1 MDSATDPWFFTTG
14 VSPFGHPR
22 VKAYFQLTAAFRR
35 LSRPSSA
42 LGAKAFTLCSFSL
55 EQLRLLRSLV
65 LSDSILF
72 KFASCLSFA
81 NNCLFWVVLKRPF
94 LSKLHFLHCFPPPN
108 AFASDSDLVVCS
120 HFRKDLRFF
129 SDLSLY
135 NYLFVSFFS
144 IRFSMNICLIVPPY
158 SAVLV
163 GSSGLEPPTKWL
175 SGRSLSPFATHLAV
189 LGGLKWTRTTDLPL
203 IRRVL

>member
-144 IRFSMNICLIVPPY
+144 IRFSMNICLIAPPDWQC
-158 SAVLV
+158 LV
-163 GSSGLEPPTKWL
+163 GSSGLEPPTSRL
-175 SGRSLSPFATHLAV
+175 SGGCSNQLSYKP
-189 LGGLKWTRTTDLPL
+189 
-203 IRRVL
+203 I